1 MSPVTYELKDDIG
14 VITIDNPP
22 VNALSQAVRAGIQ
35 DAIATA
41 QTDGSKV
48 ILLQCLGRTFIAG
61 ADISEFGKPP
71 LDPSL
76 PDVLNSIEQSAKPVI
91 CAIHGQAL
99 GGGLETALASH
110 YRCAARTA
118 KVGLP
123 EVNLGLLPGAG
134 GTQRTPRLASMQ
146 ASLDLILSGKPIS
159 AEQAHAEGLID
170 ALFAE
175 DELADQSFA
184 YARKLADEG
193 APARPTSELPVKF
206 DEADTELFDIYRK
219 TYAKKLKGQTAPQ
232 LIVDCLE
239 AATTKSF
246 AEGMQIERNAF
257 VSCRASEQSAALRHI
272 FFAERQAAKIAD
284 IPKDTPTR
292 DINSVAIIGAG
303 LMGGGIAMNFA
314 NAGIPVTML
323 EITQEALDKGL
334 GNIASIYQ
342 GMVKKGRI
350 SAEDGQRRTSLIT
363 GTTRYDDLGSVDLVI
378 EAVFESIE
386 VKKDVFTK
394 LDQVCKPGAILAT
407 NTSYLDVDEIAQF
420 TSRPGDVLGLH
431 FFSPAHIMQLLE
443 IVRAQ
448 QTSKD
453 VMATAIELARK
464 IKKVPVQARVCYGFI
479 GNRMLRQYQREV
491 QMCLIEGAS
500 PEQIDTAMM
509 SWGMAMGPLMVA
521 DLAGLDIS
529 YKARQ
534 ALSDAQKGD
543 PKSYRIPDV
552 LYEMGRV
559 GQKSGSGYYVYDPET
574 RQRSS
579 DPTVIEVIEQEAS
592 KFGVS
597 RQPISDAEILNRIT
611 LALINE
617 GFKILEEGI
626 AQRASDIDVVYC
638 FGYGFPK
645 FRGGPMFFAQTRGLD
660 AIYADICR
668 YRETHGDMYWTPSDL
683 LKSLVEQGQTLADW
697 EKGQAQ

>member
-1 MSPVTYELKDDIG
+1 MSPVTYELKDNIG

-35 DAIATA
+35 DAISKA
-41 QTDGSKV
+41 QTDDSKV
-48 ILLQCLGRTFIAG
+48 LLMRCAGKTFIAG

-76 PDVLNSIEQSAKPVI
+76 PEVLNTIEQSAKAVV

-110 YRCAARTA
+110 YRCAAQTA

-134 GTQRTPRLASMQ
+134 GTQRTPRLMDMTAC
-146 ASLDLILSGKPIS
+146 LDFILGGKPVS
-159 AEQAHAEGLID
+159 AQQAHADGLID
-170 ALFAE
+170 ELFAAE
-175 DELADQSFA
+175 DLLDQSFA
-184 YARKLADEG
+184 YAKKLADEG
-193 APARPTSELPVKF
+193 APVRPTSAQPIKF
-206 DEADTELFDIYRK
+206 NESDPALFDTYRK
-219 TYAKKLKGQTAPQ
+219 TYAKKLKNQTAPQ
-232 LIVDCLE
+232 MIIDCLE
-239 AATTKSF
+239 AATTKTF
-246 AEGMQIERNAF
+246 AEGMKIERAAF
-257 VSCRASEQSAALRHI
+257 VSCRESEQSSALRHI
-272 FFAERQAAKIAD
+272 FFAERQASKIAD

-292 DINSVAIIGAG
+292 DIASVAIIGAG

-323 EITQEALDKGL
+323 EISQPALDKGL
-334 GNIASIYQ
+334 ASISSIYQ

-350 SAEDGQRRTSLIT
+350 SAEEAERRTSLIT
-363 GTTRYDDLGSVDLVI
+363 GTTSYDDLASVDLVI

-394 LDQVCKPGAILAT
+394 LDQVCKAGAILAT

-420 TSRPGDVLGLH
+420 TSRPEDVLGLH
-431 FFSPAHIMQLLE
+431 FFSPAHIMLLLE
-443 IVRAQ
+443 IVRAKR
-448 QTSKD
+448 TAKD

-491 QMCLIEGAS
+491 QMCLIEGAT
-500 PEQIDTAMM
+500 PEQIDNAMM
-509 SWGMAMGPLMVA
+509 GWGMAMGPLMVA

-534 ALSDAQKGD
+534 ALSDEQKGD

-579 DPTVIEVIEQEAS
+579 DPQVNEIIAREAE
-592 KFGVS
+592 KFGVT
-597 RQPISDAEILNRIT
+597 RKPISDEEVLNRIT

-660 AIYADICR
+660 QVYADICR

-683 LKSLVEQGQTLADW
+683 LKTLSENGQTLSDWEQGQA
-697 EKGQAQ
+697 